1 MEKNEM
7 LGKKHLVP
15 VGGKTTD
22 DGDDRASNRAANEPE
37 PMRYHSLPLAFYELL
52 LRENSV
58 DMTPSDARFGWA
70 CLRARTGYVG
80 ICFIARRARVA
91 WRIACSSSC

>member
-1 MEKNEM
+1 MARQMAGENEM

-37 PMRYHSLPLAFYELL
+37 PMRYHSLPLAFYE
-52 LRENSV
+52 E
-58 DMTPSDARFGWA
+58 
-70 CLRARTGYVG
+70 
-80 ICFIARRARVA
+80 IAHSAITRK
-91 WRIACSSSC
+91 